1 MNKNRGFDNAQT
13 RWPWTNPHKRHSCGV
28 QSLHHARL
36 LLGIRSDLG
45 ELLGKSGMLN
55 NMEFG
60 HELPLLVSLAR
71 SCDSRAENL
80 TTSKARS
87 LRGAINRSL
96 KMGSP
101 VILGSAPACHWL
113 VVAGFDGNGG
123 YVWIDSSDEPLSS
136 SWNWD
141 EIQVWIGEDE
151 PGFEAVAIHPP
162 RNGRPGRSMVP
173 HIAGI
178 YELLACDELLARE
191 WGIYLDDLDTVFN
204 HEKTRGPLIEAEA
217 FFETNEEA
225 IVGPVL
231 WTGDDLEEDVVREV
245 YANYRTVAN
254 FHSISLPACFEAH
267 TVAHMAMILKDS
279 VT

>member
-1 MNKNRGFDNAQT
+1 
-13 RWPWTNPHKRHSCGV
+13 
-28 QSLHHARL
+28 
-36 LLGIRSDLG
+36 
-45 ELLGKSGMLN
+45 
-55 NMEFG
+55 
-60 HELPLLVSLAR
+60 
-71 SCDSRAENL
+71 
-80 TTSKARS
+80 
-87 LRGAINRSL
+87 
-96 KMGSP
+96 
-101 VILGSAPACHWL
+101 
-113 VVAGFDGNGG
+113 
-123 YVWIDSSDEPLSS
+123 
-136 SWNWD
+136 
-141 EIQVWIGEDE
+141 
-151 PGFEAVAIHPP
+151 
-162 RNGRPGRSMVP
+162 MVP